1 MANLVEAVIFDW
13 AGTTMDYG
21 CYAPAVVFM
30 DVFKA
35 KGVDITMEEAR
46 RPMGKHKRLHIE
58 DLVKMESVREKWK
71 KEYKCYPESK
81 DVEEMF
87 AVFVPKQLAVLP
99 KYSNL
104 IDGTLDVMDELRD
117 RGKKIGS
124 TTGYIGEM
132 MDVLL
137 FEAAA
142 RHYIPDISVCSGH
155 YAKRFGGGY
164 ALNKDPVIG
173 FSDNI
178 SRPGPNMCNLNAVLL
193 GVSAN
198 ERCVKVGDTLDDI
211 REGKR
216 AGMWTIALAGTGN
229 EMYLLEEHEGKTEKE
244 VEAIDPVGYQK
255 KILKAYQNMAKEEPS
270 FIVKSIREVPPALE
284 QIESM
289 IRRGYIPQIVKTQ
302 YLY

>member
-1 MANLVEAVIFDW
+1 MNL
-13 AGTTMDYG
+13 
-21 CYAPAVVFM
+21 
-30 DVFKA
+30 
-35 KGVDITMEEAR
+35 
-46 RPMGKHKRLHIE
+46 
-58 DLVKMESVREKWK
+58 SK
-71 KEYKCYPESK
+71 KEIIK
-81 DVEEMF
+81 EEQNTINDKTPIHTAHAHKSGNTFPSEGCSVNDASIIM
-87 AVFVPKQLAVLP
+87 
-99 KYSNL
+99 YSIEIHDAYL
-104 IDGTLDVMDELRD
+104 T
-117 RGKKIGS
+117 
-124 TTGYIGEM
+124 
-132 MDVLL
+132 
-137 FEAAA
+137 
-142 RHYIPDISVCSGH
+142 PDISVCSTGH

-289 IRRGYIPQIVKTQ
+289 IRRGYIPKIVKTQ